1 MTARI
6 SLTEARRLNQIR
18 DRLVD
23 AVKYERT
30 MPGLRARMVELAAD
44 VESWRDGRTT
54 SSAAFAAARDTTPC
68 PPPAPSGRDVEPC
81 TESEQAPSQ
90 PAERP
95 SAGP

>member
-6 SLTEARRLNQIR
+6 TLTEARRLNQIR

-44 VESWRDGRTT
+44 VEAWRDGRVT
-54 SSAAFAAARDTTPC
+54 SSTAFAAVRDTLPC
-68 PPPAPSGRDVEPC
+68 PPPAPSGRDVEPP

-90 PAERP
+90 PVERP